1 MGEKLDKPILNK
13 NPKDGKTKIFRYGMN
28 KIQGWKQSMDV
39 FNIKDIEIDKEKNIH
54 ILGLFDGH
62 SGKEISQYLSENFS
76 IELSKNNQFI
86 KGDYKQAL
94 IDSFKNID
102 LSLKTEEINNKLNI
116 LSQQNKKTKIQNLY
130 KEEDVKNN
138 LNQNDIDDLN
148 IIIDFFEPNNIEEVF
163 ISDYMG
169 SSGIVVLI
177 SENITYVANAGNSVC
192 IAINKN
198 LSIIKNKTIIE
209 QNKYNNS
216 ERKRIK
222 IARGIKYGK
231 EKEKKLKK
239 EEYLYTRGFGNFKYK
254 NNKLID
260 INAQEISC
268 EPDIFEISNNDIKF
282 LIICNSGFFES
293 ANIFNQNNNT
303 NNTNNTNNERNIA
316 NYFINKLKNDK
327 KLISDVIGD
336 YFDEYISNE
345 INKNQIENENNLSCI
360 IIDFVNN

>member
-1 MGEKLDKPILNK
+1 MGEKLDKPIINK
-13 NPKDGKTKIFRYGMN
+13 NPKDGKNNIFRYGMN

-39 FNIKDIEIDKEKNIH
+39 FNLKEIEIDKDKNIN

-76 IELSKNNQFI
+76 NELSKNNNFI

-116 LSQQNKKTKIQNLY
+116 LSQKNKTEKMQNLY
-130 KEEDVKNN
+130 TSVDNKNN
-138 LNQNDIDDLN
+138 LNKNDIDDLN
-148 IIIDFFEPNNIEEVF
+148 IIMDVLDPNNIKEVF

-177 SENITYVANAGNSVC
+177 SDNITYVANAGNSHC
-192 IAINKN
+192 IVINKN

-209 QNKYNNS
+209 QNIYNS
-216 ERKRIK
+216 EEKKRVK
-222 IARGIKYGK
+222 IAKGIKYGK
-231 EKEKKLKK
+231 EKEKKYEK
-239 EEYLYTRGFGNFKYK
+239 EEYLYTRGFGDFKYK
-254 NNKLID
+254 NNNLID
-260 INAQEISC
+260 IEAQEILC
-268 EPDIFEISNNDIKF
+268 KPDILEISNNDLKF

-293 ANIFNQNNNT
+293 ANIFSQNNN
-303 NNTNNTNNERNIA
+303 NENIEKNVA
-316 NYFINKLKNDK
+316 NYFINNLKNDK
-327 KLISDVIGD
+327 KLISDVIGE
-336 YFDEYISNE
+336 YFDYYITNE
-345 INKNQIENENNLSCI
+345 INKNQNDNENNLSCI